1 MTSRVKSFKW
11 FNKILISN
19 KTFPPAINFNT
30 KAIKWRFKREI
41 MPEGR
46 VGVEANMPRRYQ
58 WQIIPPRTTFTADSL
73 DFINFDEQQKLMEN

>member
-1 MTSRVKSFKW
+1 
-11 FNKILISN
+11 
-19 KTFPPAINFNT
+19 
-30 KAIKWRFKREI
+30 